1 MKIISNKTFSE
12 INDEKVN
19 KSICTLL
26 RWLVLAFPFVFLMS
40 YFNFSRIE
48 YDELII
54 MSIIGIAGAVLPSV
68 FLHYK
73 INSSLQKYINL
84 VSIILVV
91 FVVSQETKF
100 EIRLLFVLAVIV
112 SCFYSAPRLT
122 ILVAIIGGIAMLIS
136 FYLNVGEFEDKT
148 IIQALISNGWSV
160 NNGSILI
167 FEYVI
172 ISVVAVVFSNIR
184 KKHLRNEQQLIQD
197 LKEEKERYWVALEGS
212 KDIVYEYDIHKDFI
226 ALYGYLSDD
235 SSTKRTPKIIG
246 HFKSYV
252 LQILNLDAVTAE
264 KAIAFL
270 NLQKVEPFELKLF
283 SDEEAFRWFSVTGN
297 VIYED
302 KEPIKLIGKL
312 HDITEDKENENERLL
327 QLRRDRITKLYNAD
341 TAKPMMEEYLFKM
354 SRYELAALYTI
365 NIDKFNEILKI
376 YGNMFGYTVMEQ
388 VAEVLKDIFG
398 TEDIIFRYEGACF
411 IALAKKISKDDV
423 DRIADEILESAQGIY
438 IGENKNASISFSV
451 GYVTTENST
460 YLEQLIRWSMKALAA
475 VIIDGGAASKQYNA
489 SISGVS
495 DKISKRIISEYSDY
509 AEDDTLYDADKDIIT
524 YCFTILE
531 RTKDLKSAINI
542 LLSRIGK
549 LYKLVSIEIIE
560 TDWNLF
566 SLTQIYHWSEEK
578 SNTSEEKKDCSMTKE
593 EFNQWV
599 SEFDDNGLSER
610 NSAFFECINEELR
623 NSIQGSMPSEL
634 QCAIYEEGL
643 IKGAIIYSNEDP
655 SYIWPKEQKFMLREI
670 TRIMAAHIIKERAV
684 ATNKADK

>member
-1 MKIISNKTFSE
+1 MKIISNKTFSK

-283 SDEEAFRWFSVTGN
+283 SDEETFRWFSVTGN

-302 KEPIKLIGKL
+302 NEPIKLIGKL
-312 HDITEDKENENERLL
+312 HDITDDKENENERLL
-327 QLRRDRITKLYNAD
+327 QLRRDRITKLYNAE

-365 NIDKFNEILKI
+365 NIDKLNDILKI
-376 YGNMFGYTVMEQ
+376 
-388 VAEVLKDIFG
+388 
-398 TEDIIFRYEGACF
+398 
-411 IALAKKISKDDV
+411 
-423 DRIADEILESAQGIY
+423 
-438 IGENKNASISFSV
+438 
-451 GYVTTENST
+451 
-460 YLEQLIRWSMKALAA
+460 
-475 VIIDGGAASKQYNA
+475 
-489 SISGVS
+489 
-495 DKISKRIISEYSDY
+495 
-509 AEDDTLYDADKDIIT
+509 
-524 YCFTILE
+524 
-531 RTKDLKSAINI
+531 
-542 LLSRIGK
+542 
-549 LYKLVSIEIIE
+549 
-560 TDWNLF
+560 
-566 SLTQIYHWSEEK
+566 
-578 SNTSEEKKDCSMTKE
+578 
-593 EFNQWV
+593 
-599 SEFDDNGLSER
+599 
-610 NSAFFECINEELR
+610 
-623 NSIQGSMPSEL
+623 
-634 QCAIYEEGL
+634 
-643 IKGAIIYSNEDP
+643 
-655 SYIWPKEQKFMLREI
+655 
-670 TRIMAAHIIKERAV
+670 
-684 ATNKADK
+684 